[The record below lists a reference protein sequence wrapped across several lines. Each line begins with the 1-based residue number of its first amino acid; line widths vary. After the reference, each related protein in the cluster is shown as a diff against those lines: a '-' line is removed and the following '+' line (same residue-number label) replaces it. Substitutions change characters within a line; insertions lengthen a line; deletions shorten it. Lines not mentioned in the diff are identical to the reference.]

1 MIFIY
6 NRFLRPISISDNNI
20 QVLDNTGS
28 VVYTIN
34 PFSVG
39 STRVSNNVLK
49 ISFKSG
55 KSSLSKFIPKR
66 VGNNKVTLGSNIPF
80 S

>member
-39 STRVSNNVLK
+39 TTKVSNNVLK
-49 ISFKSG
+49 ISE
-55 KSSLSKFIPKR
+55 
-66 VGNNKVTLGSNIPF
+66 SNELFYRIRCDIN
-80 S
+80 

>member
-1 MIFIY
+1 MIFSY
-6 NRFLRPISISDNNI
+6 NKFLRPITTSDNNI

-39 STRVSNNVLK
+39 TKRVSNNVLE

-55 KSSLSKFIPKR
+55 KIIP
-66 VGNNKVTLGSNIPF
+66 IPF
-80 S
+80 SSINESKIALGL